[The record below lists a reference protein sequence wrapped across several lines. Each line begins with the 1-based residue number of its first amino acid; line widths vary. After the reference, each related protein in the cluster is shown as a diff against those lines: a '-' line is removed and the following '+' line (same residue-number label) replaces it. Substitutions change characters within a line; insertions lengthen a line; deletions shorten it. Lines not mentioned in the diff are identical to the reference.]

1 MHLLVHLVNDLNQNV
16 IVRQGSKSKNV
27 IILKVLMSEQ
37 GASGCL
43 KAKITQ
49 AQKGMRQV
57 VFVQKCPIVFFGEMN
72 WFTEYSSQL
81 LDAESVKGGDCNI
94 CKSCC
99 YDPIS

>member
-1 MHLLVHLVNDLNQNV
+1 MVGLCCSQISMHLLVHLVNDLNQNV

-57 VFVQKCPIVFFGEMN
+57 VFVQKCPVVLFGEMN
-72 WFTEYSSQL
+72 RFTEDSSQL
-81 LDAESVKGGDCNI
+81 LDAESVE
-94 CKSCC
+94 
-99 YDPIS
+99 